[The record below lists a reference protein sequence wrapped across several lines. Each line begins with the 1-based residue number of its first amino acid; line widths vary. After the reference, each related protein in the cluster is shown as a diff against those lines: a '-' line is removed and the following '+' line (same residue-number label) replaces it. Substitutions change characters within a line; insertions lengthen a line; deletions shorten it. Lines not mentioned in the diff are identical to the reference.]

1 MEIINKNSNFGKTVN
16 WDFFLRTRVYS
27 WGFISLGLI
36 FIASQFVIPFILI
49 ETGSSYRA
57 PVENS
62 VLGAATGFREV
73 KFGELQN
80 NTDVK
85 KLERNFAVPEK
96 FFIQIPK
103 INVKNG
109 LVKTNSFE
117 MNPDDFIG
125 LYAGTSLPG
134 EKGNMFLY
142 GHSVMPFL
150 FNEKNYK
157 TIFSNLHKLEEGDEV
172 IVRFNNKRYVYE
184 VMEKMIRKPEE
195 INPLDLVSSEFKEGA
210 TLSLMT
216 CTPPGTSLKRL
227 IVNAKLK
234 EID

>member
-1 MEIINKNSNFGKTVN
+1 MEVINRNPNFDKTVN
-16 WDFFLRTRVYS
+16 WQFFLRTKVYS

-36 FIASQFVIPFILI
+36 FIASQFIIPFILI
-49 ETGSSYRA
+49 ESGSSYRA

-62 VLGAATGFREV
+62 VLGAATGFRQTT
-73 KFGELQN
+73 FSELENKSDTRLLQREF
-80 NTDVK
+80 K
-85 KLERNFAVPEK
+85 IPEK

-103 INVKNG
+103 INIKNG
-109 LVKTNSFE
+109 LVMTNSFE

-125 LYAGTSLPG
+125 HYAGTSLPG

-150 FNEKNYK
+150 YSEKNYK
-157 TIFSNLHKLEEGDEV
+157 TIFSNLHKLENGDEI
-172 IVRFNNKRYVYE
+172 IVRFNNKRYLYE
-184 VMEKMIRKPEE
+184 VIEKVVLKPEE
-195 INPLDLVSSEFKEGA
+195 VDPLNLVSEEMKGDP

-216 CTPPGTSLKRL
+216 CTPPGTTLKRL
-227 IVNAKLK
+227 IVNAKLV

>member
-1 MEIINKNSNFGKTVN
+1 MEVINKNSNFGRTVN
-16 WDFFLRTRVYS
+16 WQFFLRTKVYS
-27 WGFISLGLI
+27 YGFIAIGLL

-49 ETGSSYRA
+49 ESGSSYRA

-62 VLGAATGFREV
+62 VLGAATGFRQVNFE
-73 KFGELQN
+73 ELENKTNSVDLQR
-80 NTDVK
+80 DYI
-85 KLERNFAVPEK
+85 VPEK
-96 FFIQIPK
+96 FFIQVPK
-103 INVKNG
+103 INIKNG
-109 LVKTNSFE
+109 MVLTNSFE

-125 LYAGTSLPG
+125 HYAGTSLPG
-134 EKGNMFLY
+134 ENGNMFLY

-150 FNEKNYK
+150 FSEKNYK
-157 TIFSNLHKLEEGDEV
+157 TIFSNLHKLEEGDEI

-184 VMEKMIRKPEE
+184 VMEKFIKKPDE
-195 INPLDLVSSEFKEGA
+195 IDPLDLVSSEFKDNP

-216 CTPPGTSLKRL
+216 CTPPGTTLKRL